1 MSILINLMCPCWV
14 NINFRVIP
22 CLPNHCIR
30 APLRHI
36 SPIVLPDAV
45 YQKLNYSLFIACFS
59 LLGSCETHKMPAL
72 YALTQHQCSDIT
84 TLVWKPLHYQSDEL
98 QRAESTVSH
107 SMTQSAASLAVTA
120 EPNEYFT
127 FPRFSV
133 VNTDINFSVLIRFGW
148 FEWIFFPP
156 EQLFLGPST
165 FRGQDAIWFLLTR
178 TPADSTFRRQT
189 ERPCHRRGQTTQS
202 GRSQGVTAVR
212 ETCEVIP
219 SKRREK
225 QAVERI
231 VHPKKTCS
239 SKPMWLV
246 EHKRTDLKCFRFS
259 KCMLFI
265 FN

>member
-1 MSILINLMCPCWV
+1 MSVLTNLMRPCWV
-14 NINFRVIP
+14 NNNFRVIP

-98 QRAESTVSH
+98 QKAESTVSH

-178 TPADSTFRRQT
+178 TPRWLDLQETNREAVPQT
-189 ERPCHRRGQTTQS
+189 RSNDTKRSLSGSHGGQRDMRGHSKQETGKTS
-202 GRSQGVTAVR
+202 GGKNRS
-212 ETCEVIP
+212 P
-219 SKRREK
+219 EK
-225 QAVERI
+225 N
-231 VHPKKTCS
+231 
-239 SKPMWLV
+239 M
-246 EHKRTDLKCFRFS
+246 
-259 KCMLFI
+259 
-265 FN
+265 